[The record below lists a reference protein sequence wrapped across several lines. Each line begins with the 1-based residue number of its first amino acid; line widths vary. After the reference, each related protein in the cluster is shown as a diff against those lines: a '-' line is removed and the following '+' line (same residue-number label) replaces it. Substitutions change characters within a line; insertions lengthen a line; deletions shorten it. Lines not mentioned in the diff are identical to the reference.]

1 MSMPCKLCKTSA
13 ADALDVE
20 REVDVLIY
28 TQMPGFGAIMGD
40 FEIPEIRLAVI
51 AHTRSLLNNAHRA
64 GRYAHRIIG
73 RAALSG
79 ERAGTGNQFN
89 FHGA

>member
-1 MSMPCKLCKTSA
+1 MPMSGQLGEASA

-51 AHTRSLLNNAHRA
+51 AHTRSLLNNAHGV
-64 GRYAHRIIG
+64 GRYAYQIRD
-73 RAALSG
+73 RAALTG

-89 FHGA
+89 FHGS